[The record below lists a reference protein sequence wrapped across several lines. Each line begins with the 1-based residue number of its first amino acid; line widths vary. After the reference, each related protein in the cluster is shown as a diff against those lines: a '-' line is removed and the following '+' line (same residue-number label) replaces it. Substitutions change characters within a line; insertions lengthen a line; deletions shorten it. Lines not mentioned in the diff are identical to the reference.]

1 MKGKL
6 EPSERQKL
14 IEEGKNLK
22 GLATSEEDLVKLTD
36 ELQMEAQWEDSS
48 TVRAMVYS
56 IKDSDQCLIGT
67 AEIPV
72 GGIHMDAILAESLL
86 PLKYVAFSHCFRT
99 EAGAADTA
107 TRCKVSHINTPF
119 FMVGFLH
126 SGISVFIF
134 NSHVLA
140 NCQIIYS
147 WPRYFCYIIVDNSN
161 PVLSTV

>member
-6 EPSERQKL
+6 EPSESQKL

-22 GLATSEEDLVKLTD
+22 EGLATLEEDLVKLTD

-48 TVRAMVYS
+48 TVRAMVCS
-56 IKDSDQCLIGT
+56 IEDSDQCLIGT

-72 GGIHMDAILAESLL
+72 GGIHMDAILAESLQ

-107 TRCKVSHINTPF
+107 TR
-119 FMVGFLH
+119 
-126 SGISVFIF
+126 
-134 NSHVLA
+134 
-140 NCQIIYS
+140 
-147 WPRYFCYIIVDNSN
+147 YIIWLYSHAPN
-161 PVLSTV
+161 

>member
-1 MKGKL
+1 MNVL
-6 EPSERQKL
+6 SFSS
-14 IEEGKNLK
+14 GKNLK
-22 GLATSEEDLVKLTD
+22 EGLVTLEEDLVKLTD
-36 ELQMEAQWEDSS
+36 ELQMEAQCIPNMLIHMLRLEWKI
-48 TVRAMVYS
+48 VQCIIHLQVYS

-86 PLKYVAFSHCFRT
+86 PLK
-99 EAGAADTA
+99 
-107 TRCKVSHINTPF
+107 CKVSHINTPF

-134 NSHVLA
+134 SSHVLA
-140 NCQIIYS
+140 ICQIIYS
-147 WPRYFCYIIVDNSN
+147 RPCYFCYIIVDNSN